1 MLLAG
6 VAMLV
11 AAVFFLRNAYMHSSN
26 SPVAEAATPVYA
38 STSVPPPDTPHAEIP
53 SSQGS
58 AYEFVPKNRSSLE
71 EEIITRAKDAPAS
84 MLDSTLPHQSVG
96 YWIAHAAGPYARL
109 AWEVNSCATPH
120 KQDDSSPVCA
130 QANLEF
136 SNGTKFQL
144 LVLLGDQP
152 LNAAGPVKY
161 SQPSLLW
168 AFYQKRRGALTPA
181 PLGLLQRIAQE
192 NQQ

>member
-84 MLDSTLPHQSVG
+84 MLDSTLPH
-96 YWIAHAAGPYARL
+96 ARL